1 MLTKNKKISAKGKT
15 PMTIKE
21 VILDNFDISFTFN
34 KFSVNIVPNLYILRR
49 KNLKSILVQLM
60 IHF

>member
-1 MLTKNKKISAKGKT
+1 MLSKNKKISAKGKT

-34 KFSVNIVPNLYILRR
+34 NSL
-49 KNLKSILVQLM
+49 
-60 IHF
+60 